1 MKGAVLEAEVLSC
14 RDFRRYT
21 GEIVDGMIEGKQTK
35 GHLMR
40 VRELVGSEVVWVE
53 PTESLRRAAQLMNE
67 TGVGSVVVE
76 VDGALEGILT
86 ERDIL
91 NAVASFADFDR
102 DRVSNWMTDN
112 PDSFSPEMGVEE
124 AANWM
129 LATGY
134 RHLPV
139 VDGPDLLG
147 VISIKDVLW
156 AISEPS
162 PV

>member
-1 MKGAVLEAEVLSC
+1 MVG
-14 RDFRRYT
+14 
-21 GEIVDGMIEGKQTK
+21 GMIHGTHTK

-40 VRELVGSEVVWVE
+40 IRELVGGEVFWVK
-53 PTESLRRAAQLMNE
+53 PSASLRRAAQLMKE
-67 TGVGSVVVE
+67 TGVGSVAVE

-91 NAVASFADFDR
+91 NAVASFADLDR
-102 DRVSNWMTDN
+102 DPVSNWMTDD
-112 PDSFSPEMGVEE
+112 PDSFGPEMGVEE
-124 AANWM
+124 AADWM

-139 VDGPDLLG
+139 ADGANVLG

-156 AISEPS
+156 SISEPS

>member
-1 MKGAVLEAEVLSC
+1 M
-14 RDFRRYT
+14 
-21 GEIVDGMIEGKQTK
+21 VDGMIEGKQTK

-40 VRELVGSEVVWVE
+40 IRELVGVEVIWVKPE
-53 PTESLRRAAQLMNE
+53 ASLRRAAQLMNE
-67 TGVGSVVVE
+67 TGVGSVAVL

-91 NAVASFADFDR
+91 NAVVSFADLDR
-102 DRVSNWMTDN
+102 DRVSNWMTDD
-112 PDSFSPEMGVEE
+112 PDSLGPEMGVEE